1 MKKEYKAHP
10 LMILSLMKPFIF
22 VLIFPVIRGVIS
34 YFIGRTITGVIIFE
48 ILLSLIIGLSAFLS
62 YRAFRLVINED
73 FITIK
78 KGFIFTREASIKIN
92 RLSSVEIK
100 QNPLD
105 VVFSAVTFTINTEAG
120 RKNTPDFRF
129 KLGKTDS
136 KEIFKIVFG
145 NKESRRIK
153 YSVLKIAL
161 LAATTSSAFM
171 GLVIG
176 VPIINKVGDLLG
188 IGISKMLFN
197 EINNVTYKFSRYVSP
212 IINAVSLIF
221 LLGYAVSF
229 LYSFVKYIN
238 FSLKINDDKLE
249 VNSGF
254 FVKSHIA
261 FKRNSINNV
270 RIEQTPLMRIFK
282 RYAMKVSVGGYGDS
296 KSESE
301 VIVPAANLK
310 NITEEFNEYFPFLS
324 PKGKEIKAPD
334 NKITRS
340 RFLVFPSVLL
350 LMVSSVYISLGFF
363 YEDFGELI
371 LFLSILSLVA
381 VFYYAYLSLC
391 IQRLGKIQFGDT
403 VFAHS
408 IKKLRICRL
417 YCPKENLGHIKITRF
432 FADFKHNTCRV
443 KITVCSENAD
453 TIKLKMLKLN
463 QVRDEIKKTFN
474 VDV

>member
-1 MKKEYKAHP
+1 MNKEYKAHP
-10 LMILSLMKPFIF
+10 LMILSFMKPFLF
-22 VLIFPVIRGVIS
+22 VLVFPLIRGIIR
-34 YFIGRTITGVIIFE
+34 YFTGRTITGVIIFE
-48 ILLSLIIGLSAFLS
+48 IFLFFIIGLFAFLS
-62 YRAFRLVINED
+62 YKSFRLTIDND
-73 FITIK
+73 YIIIK

-92 RLSSVEIK
+92 RLSSIESR

-105 VVFSAVTFTINTEAG
+105 VVFGAVTYTINTEAG
-120 RKNTPDFRF
+120 RKNIPDFRF
-129 KLGKTDS
+129 KIGKTDS
-136 KEIFKIVFG
+136 KEIFKILFG
-145 NKESRRIK
+145 KKESRRIK
-153 YSVLKIAL
+153 YSILKIAL

-197 EINNVTYKFSRYVSP
+197 EINNVSYKFSRYVSP

-221 LLGYAVSF
+221 LLGYGI
-229 LYSFVKYIN
+229 SFVYSLLKYVN
-238 FSLKINDDKLE
+238 FNLKIDEDKIE

-254 FVKSHIA
+254 FVKTHIA

-270 RIEQTPLMRIFK
+270 RIEQTPLMHIFK

-296 KSESE
+296 KGESE

-310 NITEEFNEYFPFLS
+310 NIKKDFKEYFPFLN
-324 PKGKEIKAPD
+324 PKGKEIKATK
-334 NKITRS
+334 NIITRS

-350 LMVSSVYISLGFF
+350 LLVSSAYILLGSFLK
-363 YEDFGELI
+363 DFGELI
-371 LFLSILSLVA
+371 LFLSIISLVA

-391 IQRLGKIQFGDT
+391 VYRFGKIEFGDI

-432 FADFKHNTCRV
+432 FADFRQNTCRV
-443 KITVCSENAD
+443 KITVRSENAD
-453 TIKLKMLKLN
+453 TIKLKMLNSN
-463 QVRDEIKKTFN
+463 QVREEIKKTFN
-474 VDV
+474 IDV